1 MDTNKTVA
9 PSDELYPEAQVSYYN
24 LLRHRFRLLR
34 STLRCTP
41 PATAIAALD
50 ETHPISLPRNN
61 EAARKEW
68 RRLLLTVDPQMVQ
81 LACMDSSSVLG
92 VLGILARNLSENVR
106 SGSTE
111 CVRRIGAWSWGL
123 LGKCREIGELATEDV
138 GVIRDLGKRAV
149 KILQKVREEEHSRSM
164 EEDAFE
170 SEIGEDEQL
179 EDAALQETTGQE
191 VPPQVPVPDGGD
203 SDMPDAADQSDELET
218 AKARLQAQLQDNIES
233 EMTGETKE
241 EDVEGDLAQQIRAML
256 DMIITVAGEFFGQ
269 RDLLDVREV
278 WTS

>member
-1 MDTNKTVA
+1 MNTNRTVA
-9 PSDELYPEAQVSYYN
+9 TSDELYPEAQISYYN

-61 EAARKEW
+61 DTARKEW
-68 RRLLLTVDPQMVQ
+68 RRLLLAVDPQMVQ

-149 KILQKVREEEHSRSM
+149 KISQKVREEEHSRSM
-164 EEDAFE
+164 AEDASE
-170 SEIGEDEQL
+170 WEIGEDEQL
-179 EDAALQETTGQE
+179 EDAALQEETGQE
-191 VPPQVPVPDGGD
+191 APPQVPVPDGGD
-203 SDMPDAADQSDELET
+203 SDMSDVADQSDELEA
-218 AKARLQAQLQDNIES
+218 AKARLQVQLQDKVES

-241 EDVEGDLAQQIRAML
+241 EDAEGDLAQQTRAML
-256 DMIITVAGEFFGQ
+256 DMIITVVGELFGQ
-269 RDLLDVREV
+269 RDLLDAREV